1 MTLQSAAGDGA
12 LLSHEGFVNSSAD
25 VDYPMKNV
33 KVGTGLADLSTDEK
47 WVLCDGKADASNE
60 YYVSIQSENKSG
72 LYLTAQTDG
81 TVVLAQDVDAAEETA
96 QAQTFHT
103 MEGLSDKKGVS
114 FESVLMPGQ
123 YLTLQDGKLVL
134 TDGSDKKAATFYLN

>member
-33 KVGTGLADLSTDEK
+33 KVGTGLGDLSTDEK

-81 TVVLAQDVDAAEETA
+81 TVVLAQ
-96 QAQTFHT
+96 
-103 MEGLSDKKGVS
+103 MW
-114 FESVLMPGQ
+114 MPRRRRRRRRHSTRWRDCPTRREFP
-123 YLTLQDGKLVL
+123 LRACSCRD
-134 TDGSDKKAATFYLN
+134 NI

>member
-1 MTLQSAAGDGA
+1 MRNGCSVTERRM
-12 LLSHEGFVNSSAD
+12 HPTNITCPSS
-25 VDYPMKNV
+25 PR
-33 KVGTGLADLSTDEK
+33 T
-47 WVLCDGKADASNE
+47 
-60 YYVSIQSENKSG
+60 KSG